1 MTLVAKLECQPRG
14 DLISQYEQIVGTPPP
29 KYLSLSI
36 LAHVIVYEAQAAE
49 LCALP
54 ARVRKQ
60 LRTVVEQGRA
70 VPPACT
76 LKSDARLVREW
87 NGISH
92 VVDRVEGGFAY
103 RGKTYRSLSAIAKEI
118 TGAKWSGPRFF
129 GLKGAA

>member
-1 MTLVAKLECQPRG
+1 M
-14 DLISQYEQIVGTPPP
+14 
-29 KYLSLSI
+29 
-36 LAHVIVYEAQAAE
+36 YEAQAADHG
-49 LCALP
+49 ALP

-60 LRTVVEQGRA
+60 LRAVVEQGRA

-92 VVDRVEGGFAY
+92 VDRVEDGFALS
-103 RGKTYRSLSAIAKEI
+103 RKTYRSLSAIAKEI

>member
-1 MTLVAKLECQPRG
+1 MKLVATLECQPRG
-14 DLISQYEQIVGTPPP
+14 NLISQYEQIVGTPPP

-36 LAHVIVYEAQAAE
+36 LEHVIVYEAQAADRG
-49 LCALP
+49 ALP

-103 RGKTYRSLSAIAKEI
+103 RGNTYRSLSAIAKEI

-129 GLKGAA
+129 GLRGAT